1 MIALLVGLVAIF
13 LVSELL
19 RPHVAAHLES
29 IGGWEVRQYE
39 ALRAKAV
46 KELTLARSSFEE
58 ELARNEIKFWDERI
72 AECAARY
79 KRGSA

>member
-1 MIALLVGLVAIF
+1 MTMMLAGLVAIF
-13 LVSELL
+13 LVSALL
-19 RPHVAAHLES
+19 HPFLAAHLANVA
-29 IGGWEVRQYE
+29 GWEVRQYE

-58 ELARNEIKFWDERI
+58 ELARNEIKFWDARI
-72 AECAARY
+72 AECALR